1 MKAHGFRVCFTP
13 LLEVLFTFPSRYL
26 STIGLS
32 VVFSLT
38 GWAPQIPAEFLVLRG
53 TQVPSRLADI
63 VSRTGLSPSTDQLSR
78 WFRYSVR
85 GGSPTVLQPRARPK
99 DRPGL
104 GSCAFARH
112 YLRNHCYFLFLRV
125 LRCFSSP
132 GSPTGDPPVW
142 RDRSRRVSPFGHP
155 RVAGHLPLTAAF
167 RSLSRP
173 SSPPRATGI
182 PHAPL
187 FSFLSPYLKRLALR
201 TPPRRGT
208 RRGRAFS
215 TLVVVARFLYQLD
228 FSLRFEDPHR
238 LHAHARKTDRTGQK
252 RASLISLRVPNMSMT
267 SLVEDNGLEPLTPC
281 LQSRCSTS

>member
-32 VVFSLT
+32 VVFSLA
-38 GWAPQIPAEFLVLRG
+38 GWAPLVPAEFLVLRG
-53 TQVPSRLADI
+53 TQVPACLVI
-63 VSRTGLSPSTDQLSR
+63 VVSRTGLSPSTDPLSR
-78 WFRYSVR
+78 GFRYSDD
-85 GGSPTVLQPRARPK
+85 GGAAPVLQPRARPR

-104 GSCAFARH
+104 GYCAFARH
-112 YLRNHCYFLFLRV
+112 YLRNHCYFLLLRV

-132 GSPTGDPPVW
+132 GSPTGATPVW

-182 PHAPL
+182 PHAP
-187 FSFLSPYLKRLALR
+187 FSSFLVSFKRDAAQTAAPAPSGPYLLFRSIC
-201 TPPRRGT
+201 
-208 RRGRAFS
+208 FS
-215 TLVVVARFLYQLD
+215 TRFLASIRL
-228 FSLRFEDPHR
+228 PHAQR
-238 LHAHARKTDRTGQK
+238 PQGAA
-252 RASLISLRVPNMSMT
+252 AEVFSLRVPNMSMT
-267 SLVEDNGLEPLTPC
+267 SIVEDNGLEPLTPC